1 MLLLFGWSNLQTMNI
16 NISSESSLVKFSSI
30 LPGEVFRTIDCHR
43 YCLKIQKDTG
53 SDINAIDLETNLQWH
68 FDNDCMVYKAKS
80 ANLSINF

>member
-1 MLLLFGWSNLQTMNI
+1 MNI

-30 LPGEVFRTIDCHR
+30 LPGEVFRTIDCYR

-53 SDINAIDLETNLQWH
+53 SDINAIDLKTNLQWH
-68 FDNDCMVYKAKS
+68 FDNDTMVYKAKS

>member
-1 MLLLFGWSNLQTMNI
+1 MKL
-16 NISSESSLVKFSSI
+16 NISSGLYPVKFSSI
-30 LPGEVFRTIDCHR
+30 LPGDVFRTIDCNR

-68 FDNDCMVYKAKS
+68 FDNDIMVYKAKS

>member
-1 MLLLFGWSNLQTMNI
+1 MPLLIGWSNLQTMNI

-30 LPGEVFRTIDCHR
+30 LPGEVFRTTDYYHC
-43 YCLKIQKDTG
+43 CLKIQDNTG

-68 FDNDCMVYKAKS
+68 FDNGCMVYKAKS

>member
-1 MLLLFGWSNLQTMNI
+1 MKLDV
-16 NISSESSLVKFSSI
+16 SSSPFPVKFSSI
-30 LPGEVFRTIDCHR
+30 LPGDVFRQVDCYR

-68 FDNDCMVYKAKS
+68 FDKDTMVYKAKS

>member
-1 MLLLFGWSNLQTMNI
+1 MLLLFGWSNLQTMKLD
-16 NISSESSLVKFSSI
+16 ISSSPSPVKFSSI
-30 LPGEVFRTIDCHR
+30 LPGDVFRTIDCYR

-68 FDNDCMVYKAKS
+68 FDNDTMVYKAKS